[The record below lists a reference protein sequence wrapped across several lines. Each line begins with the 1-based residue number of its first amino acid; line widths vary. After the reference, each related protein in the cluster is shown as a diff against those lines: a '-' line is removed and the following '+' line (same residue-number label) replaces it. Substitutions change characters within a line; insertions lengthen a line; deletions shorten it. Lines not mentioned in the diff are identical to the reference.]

1 LRGGLRKLAR
11 IVGKGE
17 LIGVRGVDKEITEP
31 KQMEKNGLNALDYA
45 ENIVATIREALLV
58 LDANLRVVSASRSFY
73 SSFEVTSD
81 ETEGRLIYELGNMQ
95 WDIPGLRA
103 LLEQILP
110 RDTVFDE
117 FEVEHDFET
126 IGKRVM
132 LLNARRLYQGAHK
145 APMILLA
152 IEDITERKRAG
163 RKTLANHNKR
173 LAHANRELKSKQEE
187 LEEFTYTVSHDLKAP
202 VVSIQGFAKLL
213 QERLTEQLDEKSRK
227 YLGRIVAN
235 CDNMATLLKDI
246 LDLSL
251 IRRIE
256 EERKEIDLT
265 ALIAEIYENFS
276 ATASEKG
283 IQLESSD
290 YLPAV
295 FGRQGRIKQVFANL
309 VDNAIKYMPQQDR
322 SLVQVGYDPDIPGP
336 KNTKGAFFVRDNGKG
351 IPEQF
356 HNKIFKIFQRVPST
370 ANKGNST
377 GIGLTIAKRI
387 IERQGGNIWLESA
400 PDKGATF
407 YFTLPLADAREE
419 ESTNSEA
426 PNHVDGMNETGA
438 ETPV

>member
-1 LRGGLRKLAR
+1 MAR

-17 LIGVRGVDKEITEP
+17 LIGGRGVDKDITER
-31 KQMEKNGLNALDYA
+31 KQMEMYVQDALDYV
-45 ENIVATIREALLV
+45 ESIVATVREPLLI

-73 SSFEVTSD
+73 SSFEVTPD
-81 ETEGRLIYELGNMQ
+81 ETDGRLIYELGNMQ

-103 LLEQILP
+103 LLEQILSGN
-110 RDTVFDE
+110 TVFDD
-117 FEVEHDFET
+117 FEMEHDFET

-132 LLNARRLYQGAHK
+132 LLNARRLDQGANK
-145 APMILLA
+145 TPMILLA
-152 IEDITERKRAG
+152 IEDITERKRAAE
-163 RKTLANHNKR
+163 KTLADHNKR
-173 LAHANRELKSKQEE
+173 LAHANRELKSKQLE
-187 LEEFTYTVSHDLKAP
+187 LEEFIYTVSHDLKAP
-202 VVSIQGFAKLL
+202 VISIQGFAKLL
-213 QERLTEQLDEKSRK
+213 QERLAEQLDEKSRK

-246 LDLSL
+246 LDLSQIGRL
-251 IRRIE
+251 E
-256 EERKEIDLT
+256 EERKEINLT

-295 FGRQGRIKQVFANL
+295 FGRQRRIEQVFANL
-309 VDNAIKYMPQQDR
+309 VDNAVKYMPQQDR

-356 HNKIFKIFQRVPST
+356 HIKIFKIFQRAPST
-370 ANKGNST
+370 ANQENST
-377 GIGLTIAKRI
+377 GVGLTIVKRI
-387 IERQGGNIWLESA
+387 IETHGGNIWLESA

-419 ESTNSEA
+419 EGTSFKV
-426 PNHVDGMNETGA
+426 PVHVDGMSETSA
-438 ETPV
+438 EAHV